1 MARFNGLKYR
11 GSALPAWR
19 TVLILI
25 LLTGVCGIMLPP
37 AQAVGQPKYRVI
49 AYVGGR
55 TNIYGIGAEKLTHI
69 NYAFALV
76 NPEGEVFFRS
86 PNAPAHL
93 SQLQALKSRNPAL
106 KIIVSVGGWGA
117 DNFSDAAL
125 NDASRDKF
133 AKSAIEMI
141 KRYAL
146 DGIDLDWEYPGQPGP
161 GIKYR
166 PEDKQNFTLMLKTVR
181 QQLDA
186 LSDERK
192 RTGADRYT
200 LTIASAS
207 GEYFKHTE
215 MDKLHV
221 YLDWINIMT
230 YDFYN
235 SLTKTTGHHTGLYRS
250 PGAGDSDRYTEAS
263 VKQHLEAGIPANKL
277 VVGAAFYGRGFIG
290 AKPENNGLYQPYERS
305 GGDYPYARLVREFI
319 NKQGFK
325 RYWDSAARA
334 PYLWNPD
341 SNTLIS
347 YDDPESLKAKAEFV
361 RAHHLG
367 GIMYWEHS
375 HDPEEV
381 LLNTIVEGLR

>member
-1 MARFNGLKYR
+1 MTVSKACLSMLLLAVSLVSTILPKSSMPPTKYR
-11 GSALPAWR
+11 
-19 TVLILI
+19 I
-25 LLTGVCGIMLPP
+25 
-37 AQAVGQPKYRVI
+37 VG
-49 AYVGGR
+49 YVGGN
-55 TNIYGIGAEKLTHI
+55 TDFYHIGVEKLTHI
-69 NYAFALV
+69 NYAFGQV
-76 NPEGEVFFRS
+76 SPDGEIIFKNV
-86 PNAPAHL
+86 NAPANL

-117 DNFSDAAL
+117 DNFSDAAVS
-125 NDASRDKF
+125 DASREKF
-133 AKSAIEMI
+133 AASAIDMI

-166 PEDKQNFTLMLKTVR
+166 PEDKQNFTLLLKTVR

-334 PYLWNPD
+334 PYLW
-341 SNTLIS
+341 
-347 YDDPESLKAKAEFV
+347 
-361 RAHHLG
+361 
-367 GIMYWEHS
+367 
-375 HDPEEV
+375 
-381 LLNTIVEGLR
+381 